1 MDEKQEEAVPERI
14 QLAERWRLVGLELKK
29 RDPEAFQRFL
39 LYFMSFAVSG
49 PPVEENMLES
59 YLES

>member
-1 MDEKQEEAVPERI
+1 MHENQEEVPERI
-14 QLAERWRLVGLELKK
+14 QLAERWRRVGLELKN

-49 PPVEENMLES
+49 PPAEENMLES
-59 YLES
+59 YLET